1 MKKIFLFI
9 LLLCLSSL
17 SLLQFEHINHIQHS
31 QSDTDAIM
39 TISEPHSIS
48 LRLVNDNKTIDLN
61 FDDYILGVVANEM
74 PPDYNLEALKAQIVA
89 VKSYV
94 LNRLYYQNKNT
105 IFDLHK
111 GAILCNSSHCI
122 NWYPYENTI
131 KKWDIEKTNAYK
143 EKFRTALT
151 ETKGE
156 YLTYNNIPALTFWHK
171 ISHGKT
177 ESSLDILGVDSPYH
191 QSVLSESD
199 KYAPGYISRVIYP
212 KEAFVTIMSG
222 LKGDTFN
229 AENFSSD
236 ILGDTTYTSN
246 GCITTIQID
255 NEIYSGQEIM
265 NAFKLKSSFFSI
277 RFEGTNVV
285 FDVKGDGHCVG
296 MSQFGANVM
305 ANKGSAYIDILYY
318 YYPGIS
324 ISTLNH
330 IA

>member
-48 LRLVNDNKTIDLN
+48 LRLVNDNKTINLN
-61 FDDYILGVVANEM
+61 IEDYILGVAANEM
-74 PPDYNLEALKAQIVA
+74 PPDYNIEAIKAQIVA
-89 VKSYV
+89 VRSYV
-94 LNRLYYQNKNT
+94 LNRLYHQDIKT
-105 IFDLHK
+105 TSDLHK
-111 GAILCNSSHCI
+111 EAILCNSTHCVK
-122 NWYPYENTI
+122 WYPFETAI
-131 KKWDIEKTNAYK
+131 KKWDTEKIDEYK
-143 EKFRTALT
+143 KKFRTALA

-156 YLTYNNIPALTFWHK
+156 YITYNNTPAITFWHK

-177 ESSLDILGVDSPYH
+177 ENSLDIFGLDYPYH

-222 LKGDTFN
+222 LKADTFN
-229 AENFSSD
+229 EKDFSND
-236 ILGDTTYTSN
+236 ILGNITHTSG
-246 GCITTIQID
+246 GCVASIQIN

-265 NAFKLKSSFFSI
+265 NAFKLKSTFFTI
-277 RFEGTNVV
+277 NFDGTDVV
-285 FDVKGDGHCVG
+285 FNVKGDGHCVG

-305 ANKGSAYIDILYY
+305 ANNGSSYKDILYY
-318 YYPGIS
+318 YYPGIY
-324 ISTLNH
+324 ISSLNH